1 MALANLVALANL
13 EVGIDANYV
22 GIRTPARPGFPRSA
36 LARRL
41 LFLDDDGSTFP
52 LTFRSYSGLQSG
64 SPLPIIAQFCPR
76 ALEPNR

>member
-1 MALANLVALANL
+1 MVALANL

-22 GIRTPARPGFPRSA
+22 GVRPAARAGFPGPA

-52 LTFRSYSGLQSG
+52 LTFRSYSGLQSR